1 MSPNR
6 NLSRKLLLAIC
17 ALVTVLLGSG
27 FQQPSVRVEPA
38 DSVGPRTLEK
48 QTQTAVIRD
57 YLQAWQCLS
66 DALRQNR
73 AELVDASFVGVAQ
86 QKLTGTIREQKQL
99 GIHTVY
105 QDRSHD
111 INLVFYSPDG
121 LSIEL
126 LDTVEY
132 EVQIRDGEKLQ
143 GKQNI
148 RSRYLAVLTPTEV
161 RWKVRVLQAEPKQ
174 ENASDS
180 RETSWRGQH
189 SAAGLHPISSAAGSH

>member
-1 MSPNR
+1 MSRNR
-6 NLSRKLLLAIC
+6 NLSRKLLPPVC

-38 DSVGPRTLEK
+38 GSVGPRTMEK

-57 YLQAWQCLS
+57 YLLAWQCLS

-73 AELVDASFVGVAQ
+73 PELVDANFVGVAQ
-86 QKLTGTIREQKQL
+86 QKLTGTIREQKKL
-99 GIHTVY
+99 GIQTVY

-111 INLVFYSPDG
+111 ISLVFYSPDG

-143 GKQNI
+143 GTQNI

-161 RWKVRVLQAEPKQ
+161 RWKVRVLQAEPQQ
-174 ENASDS
+174 EN
-180 RETSWRGQH
+180 TSGLRDGTWTGQH
-189 SAAGLHPISSAAGSH
+189 SASPLHPISNAGGSR

>member
-1 MSPNR
+1 MSR
-6 NLSRKLLLAIC
+6 NPKLLPAVC
-17 ALVTVLLGSG
+17 ALVTVLVGSG
-27 FQQPSVRVEPA
+27 FQQSSVRVEPA
-38 DSVGPRTLEK
+38 DSVGPRTMEK

-73 AELVDASFVGVAQ
+73 PELVDANFVGVAQ
-86 QKLTGTIREQKQL
+86 QKLTGTIREQKKL
-99 GIHTVY
+99 GIQTVY

-111 INLVFYSPDG
+111 ISLVFYSPDG
-121 LSIEL
+121 LSVEL

-143 GKQNI
+143 GTQNI

-161 RWKVRVLQAEPKQ
+161 RWKVRVLQAEPQQ
-174 ENASDS
+174 EN
-180 RETSWRGQH
+180 TSGLCEGTCRGQH
-189 SAAGLHPISSAAGSH
+189 SASPLHPISIAGGSR